1 MNACGDAS
9 NSEYL
14 RTAQMVRLRLHDPS
28 LAPEL
33 ALFLRRCQCKVEH
46 LGPTMV
52 GVGLGHAVDPDA
64 LASRLQ
70 DGRCYRCGEPIEPVL
85 FRLGSPRCHDCRES
99 SGNGS
104 SAAGDTWAR
113 MEVESYLRIWRLRNP
128 GAHVELVA

>member
-1 MNACGDAS
+1 
-9 NSEYL
+9 
-14 RTAQMVRLRLHDPS
+14 MVRVRLHDPS

-33 ALFLRRCQCKVEH
+33 ASFLRRCQCEVSH

-52 GVGLGHAVDPDA
+52 GVGLGHAVGREA
-64 LASRLQ
+64 AARRLQ
-70 DGRCYRCGEPIEPVL
+70 DGRCYRCGEAIEPVL

-99 SGNGS
+99 SGNGNGN
-104 SAAGDTWAR
+104 SAAGDMWAR